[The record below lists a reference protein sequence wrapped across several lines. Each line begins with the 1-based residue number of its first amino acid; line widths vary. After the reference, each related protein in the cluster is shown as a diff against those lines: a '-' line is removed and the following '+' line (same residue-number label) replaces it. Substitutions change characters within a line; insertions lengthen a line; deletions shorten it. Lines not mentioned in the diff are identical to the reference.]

1 MRVLRTDFRIF
12 NWSKYFLK
20 CLSKWTWHI
29 LKFRS
34 FREEFFTKSRHFMAE
49 WIKITIFS
57 QNVLRDVSVPYDA
70 PEEFSNFYINAQL
83 TALVVLFHNWRTVPD
98 VLLPLE
104 HEAPGGAGGEALGPA
119 LGADDVSPAALLHRA
134 HRPQPRPALPAQPRL
149 RVHPQQQCT
158 QFMVL

>member
-1 MRVLRTDFRIF
+1 MDGFLLTITK
-12 NWSKYFLK
+12 NLLEKSKVTCTGWDRALYVA
-20 CLSKWTWHI
+20 LSK
-29 LKFRS
+29 
-34 FREEFFTKSRHFMAE
+34 HFQKGDN
-49 WIKITIFS
+49 IVNI
-57 QNVLRDVSVPYDA
+57 DVH
-70 PEEFSNFYINAQL
+70 E
-83 TALVVLFHNWRTVPD
+83 FHNWRTVPD

-119 LGADDVSPAALLHRA
+119 LGAHDVSPAALLHRA